1 VALDHTFCRIGKL
14 LPVRKLVMTYL
25 IERMSMA
32 MGT

>member
-14 LPVRKLVMTYL
+14 LAVRKLVMTYV
-25 IERMSMA
+25 IERMA